1 MKARILPLTLLVL
14 ALLLPWATG
23 FSGYIL
29 YLLGQVGVNAL
40 AALGLN
46 LLMGLAGQISLGHA
60 GFVAIGAYVSVLL
73 EMRVGLSFLPSLLAA
88 LIACALLGAV
98 IGLPALRLSG
108 FYLAVVTMA
117 FGLVTTQVI
126 TNLDSL
132 TGGPHGIRNI
142 PWPKIASLTVESDL
156 AMYFLI
162 LAFLLLGLWFYQ
174 NIRRSRTGRALQ
186 ALRDNEL
193 SSQAF
198 GIHVARYKLIA
209 FVCSAVYAGLSGVLY
224 AHQVRYIN
232 PNDFSIFLSLSYM
245 AMIVI
250 GGLGFAS
257 GALMGSLVFTLL
269 PYFLTRM
276 AWLTWVIQGFAILF
290 ILRLAPFGLVG
301 AWNTLKLKM
310 LRPGS
315 LLTRLSSKVGFTRKS

>member
-162 LAFLLLGLWFYQ
+162 LAFLLLGLWV
-174 NIRRSRTGRALQ
+174 IKISA
-186 ALRDNEL
+186 E
-193 SSQAF
+193 
-198 GIHVARYKLIA
+198 VAP
-209 FVCSAVYAGLSGVLY
+209 VGLSK
-224 AHQVRYIN
+224 RYGTT
-232 PNDFSIFLSLSYM
+232 SSLLRPLAFMWPATNSSP
-245 AMIVI
+245 
-250 GGLGFAS
+250 LFA
-257 GALMGSLVFTLL
+257 ALFTLAF
-269 PYFLTRM
+269 PAYFMPIRCAILTRM
-276 AWLTWVIQGFAILF
+276 ISVFSSPYRTW
-290 ILRLAPFGLVG
+290 P
-301 AWNTLKLKM
+301 
-310 LRPGS
+310 
-315 LLTRLSSKVGFTRKS
+315 

>member
-1 MKARILPLTLLVL
+1 
-14 ALLLPWATG
+14 
-23 FSGYIL
+23 
-29 YLLGQVGVNAL
+29 
-40 AALGLN
+40 
-46 LLMGLAGQISLGHA
+46 
-60 GFVAIGAYVSVLL
+60 
-73 EMRVGLSFLPSLLAA
+73 
-88 LIACALLGAV
+88 
-98 IGLPALRLSG
+98 
-108 FYLAVVTMA
+108 
-117 FGLVTTQVI
+117 
-126 TNLDSL
+126 
-132 TGGPHGIRNI
+132 
-142 PWPKIASLTVESDL
+142 
-156 AMYFLI
+156 
-162 LAFLLLGLWFYQ
+162 
-174 NIRRSRTGRALQ
+174 
-186 ALRDNEL
+186 
-193 SSQAF
+193 
-198 GIHVARYKLIA
+198 
-209 FVCSAVYAGLSGVLY
+209 
-224 AHQVRYIN
+224 VRYIN

>member
-1 MKARILPLTLLVL
+1 MKAWAFSLVLLAL
-14 ALLLPWATG
+14 ALLLPMAFG
-23 FSGYIL
+23 FSGYVL
-29 YLLGQVGVNAL
+29 YLLGQVGINAL

-46 LLMGLAGQISLGHA
+46 LLMGLAGQVSLGHA

-73 EMRVGLSFLPSLLAA
+73 EIRAGFSFIPSLLVAVF
-88 LIACALLGAV
+88 ACGLLGV
-98 IGLPALRLSG
+98 IIGLPALRLSG
-108 FYLAVVTMA
+108 FYLAIVTMA

-126 TNLDSL
+126 TNLDWL

-142 PWPKIASLTVESDL
+142 PWPQIGFLTVQSDL

-162 LAFLLLGLWFYQ
+162 LAFLLLGLWAYR
-174 NIRRSRTGRALQ
+174 NIRQSRTGRAFQ

-193 SSQAF
+193 SAQAF
-198 GIHVARYKLIA
+198 GIPVARYKLIA

-224 AHQVRYIN
+224 AHQVRYIH
-232 PNDFSIFLSLSYM
+232 PNDFSLFLSLGYM

-257 GALMGSLVFTLL
+257 GALVGSFVFTLL

-276 AWLTWVIQGFAILF
+276 AWLTWVIQGFAIVF

-301 AWNTLKLKM
+301 AWNVLKLR
-310 LRPGS
+310 LQRPDS
-315 LLTRLSSKVGFTRKS
+315 ALMRLVSKARSVRKG